1 MYSAVNRG
9 DRNVSVTVVDI
20 PPENDDYS
28 GKRQI
33 SVLINPQLKT
43 LLLRSSYATEFG
55 NCFTDGFTLPFS
67 SAFYETVYQVFGG
80 CVTFPR

>member
-28 GKRQI
+28 GKKQI
-33 SVLINPQLKT
+33 SVLINPQLKYDYYV
-43 LLLRSSYATEFG
+43 LLMRLISVTA
-55 NCFTDGFTLPFS
+55 FTVRTALFLCVMKRFIKFS
-67 SAFYETVYQVFGG
+67 VWGVLL
-80 CVTFPR
+80 FPG